1 MFLPR
6 SVRCMKEPYSK
17 SKDLCSVP
25 KTLYFLRLQFNNLL
39 MKKVIPTTSGYNI
52 LFLARI

>member
-1 MFLPR
+1 
-6 SVRCMKEPYSK
+6 MKEPYSK